1 MIRINLLAA
10 ERPEAGKKR
19 AAAVAAAPGAVQAYL
34 ILGLFA
40 GGAAFASAGLWWWK
54 TSQIKELDV
63 KIAAAKKRQSELQA
77 IKIQVEQFL
86 QRKRILDAKVK
97 LIEQLKAQQAGPVHM
112 LDELS
117 KGLPDFVWLTG
128 LDQAGNRITLSGE
141 SNGLTAVA
149 DFISNLQKSG
159 WFPRVDLVSS
169 REANNIISF
178 QLSADFQPQTSPAPV
193 AAPGAA
199 APAAASPAPPPAKP

>member
-10 ERPEAGKKR
+10 DKPEAGKKK
-19 AAAVAAAPGAVQAYL
+19 AAAAPGAVQAYL

-86 QRKRILDAKVK
+86 LRKRILDAKVK
-97 LIEQLKAQQAGPVHM
+97 LIEQLKAQQSGPVHM
-112 LDELS
+112 LDEIS
-117 KGLPDFVWLTG
+117 KSLPDFVWLTG
-128 LDQAGNRITLSGE
+128 LDQAAGKITLAGE
-141 SNGLTAVA
+141 ANGLTAVA
-149 DFISNLQKSG
+149 DLIANLQKSG

-169 REANNIISF
+169 KESNNVITF
-178 QLSADFQPQTSPAPV
+178 QLSADFQPQAP
-193 AAPGAA
+193 
-199 APAAASPAPPPAKP
+199 APAAAPGTAAPAPPAKP